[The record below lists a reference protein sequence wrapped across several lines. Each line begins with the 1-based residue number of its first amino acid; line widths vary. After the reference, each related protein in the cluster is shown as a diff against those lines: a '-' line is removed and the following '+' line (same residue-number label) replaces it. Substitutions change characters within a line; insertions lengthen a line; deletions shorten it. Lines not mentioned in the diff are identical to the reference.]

1 MLQSDLMFWQELSHM
16 SKIPIGYGLND
27 CPPIKETVPLSIQQ
41 IVVLVFNVL
50 PVPLLIGA
58 GIGLS
63 ASEITILV
71 AGCLLVTGIATLL
84 QTIGVGPI
92 GARLPI
98 PLECSFVFVAPGI
111 ALGAQYG
118 LAAFTGA
125 CLVGSIIT
133 TILWTGLHKQ
143 LSILFKPYI
152 TGAVVMALGLSLCS
166 VGIGYC
172 EMEMIQLAGVDST
185 LRETD
190 ASLDAR
196 AKIVITE
203 RLLTHGR
210 QKARSNMTVNL
221 NGRDSSAQIVSR
233 SVAKDSS
240 EQVFYPRAVGNTA
253 CRADSP

>member
-1 MLQSDLMFWQELSHM
+1 M
-16 SKIPIGYGLND
+16 SKIPVGYGLND

-118 LAAFTGA
+118 L
-125 CLVGSIIT
+125 
-133 TILWTGLHKQ
+133 
-143 LSILFKPYI
+143 
-152 TGAVVMALGLSLCS
+152 SL
-166 VGIGYC
+166 IH
-172 EMEMIQLAGVDST
+172 I
-185 LRETD
+185 
-190 ASLDAR
+190 
-196 AKIVITE
+196 
-203 RLLTHGR
+203 
-210 QKARSNMTVNL
+210 
-221 NGRDSSAQIVSR
+221 
-233 SVAKDSS
+233 
-240 EQVFYPRAVGNTA
+240 
-253 CRADSP
+253 

>member
-1 MLQSDLMFWQELSHM
+1 MTARP
-16 SKIPIGYGLND
+16 SK
-27 CPPIKETVPLSIQQ
+27 KRSPLSIQQ

-133 TILWTGLHKQ
+133 TILWHR
-143 LSILFKPYI
+143 P
-152 TGAVVMALGLSLCS
+152 A
-166 VGIGYC
+166 
-172 EMEMIQLAGVDST
+172 
-185 LRETD
+185 
-190 ASLDAR
+190 
-196 AKIVITE
+196 
-203 RLLTHGR
+203 
-210 QKARSNMTVNL
+210 
-221 NGRDSSAQIVSR
+221 
-233 SVAKDSS
+233 
-240 EQVFYPRAVGNTA
+240 
-253 CRADSP
+253 

>member
-1 MLQSDLMFWQELSHM
+1 M

-98 PLECSFVFVAPGI
+98 PLECSFVFVAP
-111 ALGAQYG
+111 ALPWAPNMVWLRSPG
-118 LAAFTGA
+118 LA
-125 CLVGSIIT
+125 
-133 TILWTGLHKQ
+133 
-143 LSILFKPYI
+143 
-152 TGAVVMALGLSLCS
+152 
-166 VGIGYC
+166 
-172 EMEMIQLAGVDST
+172 
-185 LRETD
+185 
-190 ASLDAR
+190 
-196 AKIVITE
+196 
-203 RLLTHGR
+203 
-210 QKARSNMTVNL
+210 
-221 NGRDSSAQIVSR
+221 SSAASSPPFFGPVCISSSPFCSSPTSPAQSLWRWGSAFAASVSAT
-233 SVAKDSS
+233 V
-240 EQVFYPRAVGNTA
+240 QAV
-253 CRADSP
+253 